1 MIFFIK
7 GVFYFSGAVLLIA
20 PLINFI
26 SKKISDIRNPSPG
39 SFLYV
44 NNKKIHYIDKG
55 RSDDEGPVVVVISGC
70 GCNLLPWIS
79 LQESV
84 SKFARIITYD
94 RSGLGWSDWTNS
106 PKTAIN
112 VAAELKAF
120 LKELSID
127 KNVILV
133 GHSLGGLYARVFASI
148 YSRMVVGIVLVDP
161 MTEFMNY
168 SLEYGILDEWLK
180 SIRLLKTLTFF
191 GLHHF
196 VKDKLSKVAKLVLN
210 NKIKETF
217 SFRIIKLMRLS
228 EFFYNE
234 ICARELEVLG
244 MEPSVVE
251 LKLLRNKLE
260 DKPLVIVTADNKIQ
274 SNEAYWTEWRAVQAR
289 LLLLSSKGS
298 QVFAR
303 SSDHEVVLWQP
314 ELIVAAVK
322 KVLSQGQKA

>member
-1 MIFFIK
+1 MFLIRVIF
-7 GVFYFSGAVLLIA
+7 YCCGAFLFVA

-26 SKKISDIRNPSPG
+26 SKKISDIKNPSPG
-39 SFLYV
+39 SFVYV

-55 RSDDEGPVVVVISGC
+55 VSDNEEPVVVVISGC

-79 LQESV
+79 LQDSV

-94 RSGLGWSDWTNS
+94 RAGLGWSDWTNS

-112 VAAELKAF
+112 VAAELKVF

-127 KNVILV
+127 KNIILV

-168 SLEYGILDEWLK
+168 SLEYGILDDWLRG
-180 SIRLLKTLTFF
+180 IRLLKTLTFF

-217 SFRIIKLMRLS
+217 SFRIIKLMGLS

-274 SNEAYWTEWRAVQAR
+274 SNEAYWTEWRAVQGR
-289 LLLLSSKGS
+289 LLVLSNKSA
-298 QVFAR
+298 QVFAKN
-303 SSDHEVVLWQP
+303 SDHEIVLWQP
-314 ELIVAAVK
+314 ELIVSAVK
-322 KVLSQGQKA
+322 QVLNQTPKA

>member
-1 MIFFIK
+1 MFLIRVIFYCCGTFL
-7 GVFYFSGAVLLIA
+7 FIA

-26 SKKISDIRNPSPG
+26 SKKISDIKNPSPG
-39 SFLYV
+39 SFVYV

-55 RSDDEGPVVVVISGC
+55 GSDDDGPVIVVISGC

-79 LQESV
+79 FQDSV
-84 SKFARIITYD
+84 SKFARTIIYD
-94 RSGLGWSDWTNS
+94 RAGLGWSDWTNS

-112 VAAELKAF
+112 VAAELKIF

-127 KNVILV
+127 KNIILV

-168 SLEYGILDEWLK
+168 SLEYGILDEWLR

-217 SFRIIKLMRLS
+217 SFRIIKLMGLS

-260 DKPLVIVTADNKIQ
+260 DKPLVVVTADNKIQ
-274 SNEAYWTEWRAVQAR
+274 SNEVYWSEWRAVQAR
-289 LLLLSSKGS
+289 LLLLSSKSS
-298 QVFAR
+298 QVFAKN
-303 SSDHEVVLWQP
+303 SDHEIVLWQP
-314 ELIVAAVK
+314 ELIVSAVK
-322 KVLSQGQKA
+322 QVLNQAPKA